1 LNAEITSL
9 IRDVMLGRLD
19 RRAVLRRAVA
29 LGLSVPA
36 ALSLVEMTRGETA
49 AAQAT
54 PEASDLCAAPDRPWM
69 SEDYDLG
76 SGPIVRAGFGGSFS
90 EQEFEAVWNP
100 FRDLT
105 GIEVV
110 EVPHTENIHEQVMAQ
125 QEAGRV
131 ELDIVEGTAA
141 QYERFSDIWMPID
154 YSLFPQATLDTMDE
168 RWKQPNAIGYAEVP
182 IVIAWSEEAFPGEDK
197 PDTWAK
203 FWDVETYPGGRSLQ
217 GFSAFKVLEAAL
229 LADGVAKEELY
240 PLDIDRAFAKLEE
253 LKPHVPKW
261 WTSGTEA
268 QQLLTSGEVSVI
280 GISNSRIENL
290 MDQDLPYTY
299 TLNEAI
305 VHSDFIGV
313 VNGAPHANAAMAVLA
328 FRFEPAIGAA
338 IGELWRQPIPSTAV
352 WECASPEMR
361 ERWTTSPENQE
372 LIVVTD
378 PFYWASEAPE
388 GDGRSIE
395 DVVNERFFEFI
406 AS

>member
-1 LNAEITSL
+1 MKDASVNAMRKLITS
-9 IRDVMLGRLD
+9 RLD
-19 RRAVLRRAVA
+19 RRAVWQGALA
-29 LGLSVPA
+29 LGA
-36 ALSLVEMTRGETA
+36 AAPFGGTLTAVRPVTA

-54 PEASDLCAAPDRPWM
+54 PEAAAICAEPERPWM
-69 SEDYDLG
+69 SADYDLG

-110 EVPHTENIHEQVMAQ
+110 EVPHTENVHEQVRAQ
-125 QEAGRV
+125 QEAGQA
-131 ELDIVEGTAA
+131 EFDIVEGTAA
-141 QYERFSDIWMPID
+141 QYQQFSDIWMPID
-154 YSLFPQATLDTMDE
+154 YSIFPQTTLDSMDE

-197 PDTWAK
+197 PDSWQK
-203 FWDVETYPGGRSLQ
+203 FWDVETYPGGRSFQ

-229 LADGVAKEELY
+229 LADGVAKEDLY
-240 PLDIDRAFAKLEE
+240 PLDIERAFAKLEE
-253 LKPHVPKW
+253 IKPHVPKW

-280 GISNSRIENL
+280 AISNSRIEDL
-290 MDQDLPYTY
+290 LDQGLPYDY

-313 VNGAPHANAAMAVLA
+313 VNGAPHAAAAMAVLA
-328 FRFEPAIGAA
+328 FRFEPSVGAA

-352 WECASPEMR
+352 WECASPEKR
-361 ERWTTSPENQE
+361 ERWTTNPENQDA
-372 LIVVTD
+372 IVVTD
-378 PFYWASEAPE
+378 PFYWASEAPD
-388 GDGRSIE
+388 GSGRSIE